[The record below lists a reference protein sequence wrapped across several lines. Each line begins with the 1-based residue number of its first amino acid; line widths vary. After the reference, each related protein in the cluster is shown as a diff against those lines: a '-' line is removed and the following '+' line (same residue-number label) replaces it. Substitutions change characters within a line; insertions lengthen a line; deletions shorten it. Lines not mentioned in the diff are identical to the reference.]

1 MTDNNL
7 IGITE
12 RADPT
17 VNLNWLPWVESGNPA
32 ILITKSPS
40 RLLPMLSVQNN
51 VIIHCTI
58 TGLGGTAIE
67 PSIYDPSVEIQAY
80 HDLCRI
86 FGVSRVV
93 LRIDPIIPWLLSAA
107 EYVRLASEAEE
118 RIRISFLDMYPHAR
132 TRFSKAG
139 IDTSAQV
146 DFHALLS
153 VRMAYYDALG
163 EPEVCAEPGL
173 PSTPCVGSADC
184 AVLGVSPKD
193 NLRRQRLLCGC
204 LGNKTELCNTL
215 PRCSYGCLYCYW
227 K

>member
-17 VNLNWLPWVESGNPA
+17 VNLNWLPWVESGKPA
-32 ILITKSPS
+32 ILVTKSPS
-40 RLLPMLSVQNN
+40 QLLSLLPLRNN
-51 VIIHCTI
+51 IIIHCTI

-67 PSIYDPSVEIQAY
+67 PSIYDPSIEIQAY

-86 FGVSRVV
+86 FGASRIV
-93 LRIDPIIPWLLSAA
+93 LRIDPIIPWFLSIAD
-107 EYVRLASEAEE
+107 YVRLASEAEG
-118 RIRISFLDMYPHAR
+118 RVRISFLDMYPHAR
-132 TRFSKAG
+132 ARFSRAG
-139 IDTSAQV
+139 IDTSAQSA
-146 DFHALLS
+146 FHAPLS
-153 VRMAYYDALG
+153 VRQDYYDALG

-173 PSTPCVGSADC
+173 PSVSCVSLADC
-184 AVLGVSPKD
+184 AVLGVAPKD
-193 NLRRQRLLCGC
+193 NLRGQRPLCGC